1 MATKKTP
8 KKADP
13 MLGALAASFGTA
25 KPVPVT
31 KETAGLKPL
40 ETAQKR
46 EGESAEAPPPPPTA
60 DATATLPDPEKPTH
74 PPRLPAAVSIA
85 VLRGVKKTTVSFHD
99 KEQDKV
105 DEILDALKR
114 SRRHRGGFS
123 DAIKI
128 ALRLC
133 PLDDQAIGAA
143 WDEARSQDQRVLRHR
158 RNS

>member
-1 MATKKTP
+1 
-8 KKADP
+8 

-25 KPVPVT
+25 KPNSGA
-31 KETAGLKPL
+31 KETATPEKPEVTL
-40 ETAQKR
+40 ER
-46 EGESAEAPPPPPTA
+46 GGESASEEIPMAPSPELTTPQPQLSVQATPPPLNPT
-60 DATATLPDPEKPTH
+60 PG
-74 PPRLPAAVSIA
+74 V
-85 VLRGVKKTTVSFHD
+85 GCVKKTTVSFHD
-99 KEQDKV
+99 TEQHKV

-143 WDEARSQDQRVLRHR
+143 WDEARAQDQRVLRHR
-158 RNS
+158 KDS

>member
-25 KPVPVT
+25 KLVPVE
-31 KETAGLKPL
+31 KETVVPKPL
-40 ETAQKR
+40 ETAQNGG
-46 EGESAEAPPPPPTA
+46 GESAEIPTPISEEQATVPNPGTPTQPPI
-60 DATATLPDPEKPTH
+60 
-74 PPRLPAAVSIA
+74 PAAVVSNA
-85 VLRGVKKTTVSFHD
+85 SLRGVKKTTVSFHD
-99 KEQDKV
+99 TEQDKV

-133 PLDDQAIGAA
+133 PLDDEAIGAA

-158 RNS
+158 RDS